1 MIVVLIVGSSTS
13 RCNTNRNME
22 LVKMNNRHEDK
33 KRFTICLDALQIS
46 LKKIT
51 DDALYL
57 TFLKRALSKKIPS
70 LGSD

>member
-1 MIVVLIVGSSTS
+1 
-13 RCNTNRNME
+13 ME

-51 DDALYL
+51 DDALSV
-57 TFLKRALSKKIPS
+57 FDIFEKGIVKKNS
-70 LGSD
+70 